1 MLSSYSY
8 LANTGNR
15 TMDLGGVV
23 DLFTQEVEI
32 TSTEIKKKKKLQK
45 GLL

>member
-15 TMDLGGVV
+15 TTDLGGVV

-32 TSTEIKKKKKLQK
+32 TSTEIEKKKKLQK